1 MLGGLLD
8 GKETLPPLSPQSK
21 LCSTGRIDKLLQLL
35 KPCRCGARVLRF
47 WRKSQIILQVLDR
60 RCINSAAS
68 ENHCIQ
74 VFELW
79 YLMPWIE
86 VQSARRTVLSPLC
99 VAQVEVGCGV

>member
-1 MLGGLLD
+1 M
-8 GKETLPPLSPQSK
+8 P
-21 LCSTGRIDKLLQLL
+21 
-35 KPCRCGARVLRF
+35 
-47 WRKSQIILQVLDR
+47 SQKQPAPATIQFSRELDR